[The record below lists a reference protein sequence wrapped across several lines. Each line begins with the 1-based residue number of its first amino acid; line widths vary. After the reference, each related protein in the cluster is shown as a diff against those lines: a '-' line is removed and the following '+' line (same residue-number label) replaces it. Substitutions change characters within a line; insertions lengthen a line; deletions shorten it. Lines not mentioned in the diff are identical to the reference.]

1 MTGTMIAREEGL
13 KLLDANIA
21 DLSMR
26 KHLIAVSAVMRKL
39 AEMQGEDADLWEAV
53 GLLHD
58 LDLEKLEKEEAAG
71 GLPVMTRHGRVSAE
85 MLKGSMP
92 EEGLHAIMAH
102 NEEGTGIKAEKPI
115 DHAIVAADAVSG
127 IITAAALVMPHKTLA
142 EVKASSLRKRF
153 NDKSFAR
160 NVDRNRILYCT
171 KLGMT
176 LEDFFVVSL
185 GAMQGIREELG
196 L

>member
-1 MTGTMIAREEGL
+1 MTITREEGL
-13 KLLDANIA
+13 KLLDTNIA

-26 KHLIAVSAVMRKL
+26 KHLIAVSAVMKKL
-39 AEMQGEDADLWEAV
+39 AEMRGEDAALWEAV

-58 LDLEKLEKEEAAG
+58 LDLEKLEKEEASG
-71 GLPVMTRHGRVSAE
+71 GPPVMTRHGRVSAE

-102 NEEGTGIKAEKPI
+102 NEEGTGVKAEKSI
-115 DHAIVAADAVSG
+115 DYAIVAADAVSG
-127 IITAAALVMPHKTLA
+127 IIIAAALVMPHKTLA

-153 NDKSFAR
+153 KDRSFAR

-171 KLGMT
+171 KLEMT
-176 LEDFFVVSL
+176 LEDFFAVSL
-185 GAMQGIREELG
+185 ETMQDISSELG